1 MTNINVVKIQVV
13 KEKNLK
19 YEGSRQVR
27 SAEDAAKILWE
38 YIGDTD
44 REHFVVMALS
54 TKNYVNAINTVS
66 IGSLNA
72 TIVHPREVFKAAILA
87 NASGIIIGHF
97 HPSGDP
103 TPSQED
109 YEVTKRIV
117 EAGKILGIDVLD
129 HIIVGDI
136 GRFESMKMTG
146 RM

>member
-19 YEGSRQVR
+19 YEGSRQIR

-44 REHFVVMALS
+44 HEHFVVMALS

-72 TIVHPREVFKAAILA
+72 TIVHPREVVR
-87 NASGIIIGHF
+87 
-97 HPSGDP
+97 P
-103 TPSQED
+103 
-109 YEVTKRIV
+109 
-117 EAGKILGIDVLD
+117 
-129 HIIVGDI
+129 
-136 GRFESMKMTG
+136 
-146 RM
+146 